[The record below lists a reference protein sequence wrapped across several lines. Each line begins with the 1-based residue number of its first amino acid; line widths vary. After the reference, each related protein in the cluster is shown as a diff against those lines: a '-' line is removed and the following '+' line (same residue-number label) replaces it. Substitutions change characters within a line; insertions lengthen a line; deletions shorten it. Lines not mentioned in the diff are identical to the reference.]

1 MKKTGLITFLLAFC
15 LSGFSLNIT
24 IIESQSFNPG
34 HAMDIEWSNVLTGM
48 GHSPVISP
56 QTTLDNTTFFANTD
70 ILIVSS
76 GVILLPANRIT
87 TILQFIQ
94 SGKPV
99 YLQSEYDSTFTSN
112 QAFSF
117 IVNSVGGNFSWDNDF
132 VGDLNPMNV
141 LGTYATTNLAV
152 PPLSYY
158 WYSVSGSDN
167 SPCSR
172 LVNILE
178 YGGEYHGFQYVPANL
193 SYGSIITTTDQDW
206 VNSVT
211 STDLME
217 NLITHLITPPIIN
230 NGNLSVNLGND
241 TMICPG
247 SSFVLNP
254 GSGNVSYQWQNN
266 STNPTFTV
274 TQPGNYWVSISN
286 GICTDSDTILVG
298 LQPNVQVN
306 SGLSLGQDTT
316 LCLPPVLL
324 DGAVQGAQSFQW
336 STGATT
342 PTLAVSGSGT
352 YWVRVNFPNCTFDID
367 TVSITFDGSN
377 VPLVDDT
384 EICKKGSVTLQAPPG
399 YNSYLWSD
407 GSTGTTFTTA
417 TPGMYAL
424 TVTLANGCVYTDS
437 VEVVYL
443 PYGIPAPGITWN
455 PLSVQGNV
463 YMNQFN
469 SISSGFNMSYLWD
482 FGNGITSTMQ
492 NPIIT
497 LNCGVSYPVM
507 LIVYNECG
515 GDTTY
520 QTVLNNCTTDISGY
534 GTLNADLTV
543 FPQPASESLNIRYR
557 TNSPSSMRIKLYNLP
572 GQIIKSWEIEATDT
586 ENLFTLNIEGIAE
599 GVYSLILTS
608 DQKQWVLPVIVK

>member
-1 MKKTGLITFLLAFC
+1 MKKLFFLLLIVLHFV
-15 LSGFSLNIT
+15 SGFALNIN

-34 HAMDIEWSNVLTGM
+34 HTMDNEWYNLVTGM
-48 GHSPVISP
+48 GHVAVISP
-56 QTTLDNTTFFANTD
+56 QTILDNTTFFGSTD

-76 GVILLPANRIT
+76 GVITLPANRIT

-99 YLQSEYDSTFTSN
+99 YIQSEYDSTFTSN

-167 SPCSR
+167 SQCSR

-178 YGGEYHGFQYVPANL
+178 YGGEYHGFQYVPANAA
-193 SYGSIITTTDQDW
+193 YGSIITTTDQDW
-206 VNSVT
+206 INTVV

-217 NLITHLITPPIIN
+217 NFITHLVTPPVIN
-230 NGNLSVNLGND
+230 SGNIALDLGND
-241 TMICPG
+241 TTICPG
-247 SSFVLNP
+247 SSFILDA
-254 GSGNVSYQWQNN
+254 GSGNVLYQWQNN
-266 STNPTFTV
+266 SSGPTFTV
-274 TQPGNYWVSISN
+274 TQPGTYWVNVTN
-286 GICTDSDTILVG
+286 GACSVSDTIDVT
-298 LQPNVQVN
+298 LQPGTLIN
-306 SGLSLGQDTT
+306 SGLFLGQDTT
-316 LCLPPVLL
+316 LCNPPLLL
-324 DGAVQGAQSFQW
+324 DANVQGAQSFLW

-342 PTLAVSGSGT
+342 PVLAVSGNGT
-352 YWVRVNFPNCTFDID
+352 YSVQVNFPNCTFDTD
-367 TVSITFDGSN
+367 TIAVSFNGSN

-417 TPGMYAL
+417 LPGMYAL

-443 PYGIPAPGITWN
+443 PYGIPAPGMSWA
-455 PLSVQGNV
+455 PMSVQGNV
-463 YMNQFN
+463 YINQFN

-507 LIVYNECG
+507 LVVYNECG

-520 QTVLNNCTTDISGY
+520 QTVLNNCTTDISGS
-534 GTLNADLTV
+534 GAFNAEV
-543 FPQPASESLNIRYR
+543 SVYPQPASESLTIRYR
-557 TNSPSSMRIKLYNLP
+557 TELFSEVSINLCNLP
-572 GQIIKSWEIEATDT
+572 GQIVKSWKMQAADT
-586 ENLFTLNIEGIAE
+586 ENLFTLSLNGVTE
-599 GVYSLILTS
+599 GVYSLVLIS
-608 DQKQWVLPVIVK
+608 NQKQWVIPVMIR